1 MIPNCFRYFA
11 FCGLY
16 SCTSTSQLISSESLK
31 TICFQDSTGA
41 SDEGDFSKP
50 GSIGEPPLEEAAVKG
65 QASVKAPTVKRERK
79 AEKAPSKKPKE
90 GKGKVKS
97 NVKLVEKGFVD
108 QTAENLI
115 KSGPVSECST
125 LQEESTISEVKS
137 EVSKSLAV
145 SQKSQQKSGKLLA
158 KITTGKQPVKKFLVQ
173 KPSKA
178 REKSDKK
185 ILAKPPPKVVE
196 QNPPESFQCP
206 LLHPPCS
213 DSELC
218 HCAR

>member
-1 MIPNCFRYFA
+1 M
-11 FCGLY
+11 
-16 SCTSTSQLISSESLK
+16 
-31 TICFQDSTGA
+31 
-41 SDEGDFSKP
+41 
-50 GSIGEPPLEEAAVKG
+50 KG
-65 QASVKAPTVKRERK
+65 QASVKAPIVKGERK
-79 AEKAPSKKPKE
+79 AEKALSKKPKE

-97 NVKLVEKGFVD
+97 HVKVEKGFVD

-115 KSGPVSECST
+115 KSGPVSESST

-158 KITTGKQPVKKFLVQ
+158 KITTGKQPVKKVLVQ
-173 KPSKA
+173 KTGKA

-185 ILAKPPPKVVE
+185 ILSKPPPKVVG
-196 QNPPESFQCP
+196 QNPAESFQCP

-213 DSELC
+213 ASELC
-218 HCAR
+218 HCTR